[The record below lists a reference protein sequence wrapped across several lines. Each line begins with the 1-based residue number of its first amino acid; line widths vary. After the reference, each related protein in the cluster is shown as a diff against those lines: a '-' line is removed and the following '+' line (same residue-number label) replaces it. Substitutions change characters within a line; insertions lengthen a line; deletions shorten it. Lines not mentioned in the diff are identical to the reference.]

1 MRVCVHVK
9 GLFKEKHTQTPPLAI
24 ISSFSY
30 NNNTYDRI
38 RLASNSGVGTLIA
51 HTRRV
56 NIIRIKYTRCLYAEF
71 TESRPG
77 GGGECVGANGR
88 WAHDVQSIGFAC

>member
-1 MRVCVHVK
+1 MCLCVLVCVCVHVK

-38 RLASNSGVGTLIA
+38 WLASNSGVEGLIA
-51 HTRRV
+51 RTRRV

-77 GGGECVGANGR
+77 GWRGERGCQWSMGT
-88 WAHDVQSIGFAC
+88 